1 MNWAETIRSYQA
13 VDPAIPDSRIELFAS
28 LSCDRARAYLGTTA
42 FTSLLDAQDARL
54 IYSVAAF
61 TIADLLKSSRM
72 INEGSSI
79 HDVNAFGSGEI
90 RSSEISE
97 ILRLSRNWEDAA
109 ISTLTQLRSEIPSEL
124 GWVDI

>member
-1 MNWAETIRSYQA
+1 MIWAETVRSYQA
-13 VDPAIPDSRIELFAS
+13 VDPSIPDSRIELFAS

-90 RSSEISE
+90 RASEISE

>member
-1 MNWAETIRSYQA
+1 MIWAETVRSYQA
-13 VDPAIPDSRIELFAS
+13 VDPSIPDSRIELFAS

-42 FTSLLDAQDARL
+42 FTSLLDAQDALL

-90 RSSEISE
+90 RASEISE

>member
-1 MNWAETIRSYQA
+1 MIWAETVRSYQA
-13 VDPAIPDSRIELFAS
+13 VDPSIPDSRIELFAS

>member
-1 MNWAETIRSYQA
+1 MIWAEIIRSYQA
-13 VDPAIPDSRIELFAS
+13 VDPSIPDSRIELFAS

-90 RSSEISE
+90 SSSEISE

-109 ISTLTQLRSEIPSEL
+109 ISTLAQLRSEIPSEL

>member
-1 MNWAETIRSYQA
+1 
-13 VDPAIPDSRIELFAS
+13 
-28 LSCDRARAYLGTTA
+28 
-42 FTSLLDAQDARL
+42 
-54 IYSVAAF
+54 
-61 TIADLLKSSRM
+61 M

>member
-1 MNWAETIRSYQA
+1 MIWAEIIRSYQA
-13 VDPAIPDSRIELFAS
+13 VDPSIPDSRIELFAS

-109 ISTLTQLRSEIPSEL
+109 NSTLTQLRSEIPSEL